1 MYVNLQITV
10 HLSTFLTL
18 YNVHSSSTGGF
29 FNDDVI
35 SLVCQPVHTLHNLID
50 LSNLQMFQEIVS

>member
-18 YNVHSSSTGGF
+18 YNVHGCSTGGF

-50 LSNLQMFQEIVS
+50 LSNLQMF